1 MSASGKNKSG
11 SQVFEKVLG
20 KAGQSNDSYVISES
34 RPPRLGFERADGS
47 SLSVAYGRVTL
58 VRHYKRDIYI
68 SLGKHFIHIE
78 GDRLRPLY
86 DVLHQEQVTHI
97 KEQPAAP
104 EDDFVEEPKVHGASE
119 TTIVRKIT
127 WTSELE
133 MQG

>member
-1 MSASGKNKSG
+1 MNASGMNQRG

-20 KAGQSNDSYVISES
+20 KLGQASNTYEVSES
-34 RPPRLGFERADGS
+34 RPPRLSFERSDGS

-86 DVLHQEQVTHI
+86 DVLHQEQVVHI
-97 KEQPAAP
+97 TELAASP
-104 EDDFVEEPKVHGASE
+104 EDDFAEE
-119 TTIVRKIT
+119 TTGQAESEMAVVRKIT